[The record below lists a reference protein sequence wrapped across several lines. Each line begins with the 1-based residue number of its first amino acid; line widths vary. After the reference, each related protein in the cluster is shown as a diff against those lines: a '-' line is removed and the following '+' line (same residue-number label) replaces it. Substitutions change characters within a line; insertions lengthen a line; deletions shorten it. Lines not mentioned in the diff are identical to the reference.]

1 MSWQYF
7 TPGEGNRPLITDE
20 PKTLLKK
27 ICNNVYAIEQ
37 AGSSETTGYN
47 GYTDTSVSSAGDT
60 SLTSAA
66 TSRTLVYP
74 VTAVAGSGSYTA
86 NIDLEGTNRS
96 QGDIAEVPITFEA
109 STNQTIVVRDG
120 VSDTSL
126 IGAGQVGNGTVY
138 SSLVRAYFNGTN
150 WKLLSW
156 T

>member
-1 MSWQYF
+1 MWQYF

-27 ICNNVYAIEQ
+27 ICNNLYSIEQ
-37 AGSSETTGYN
+37 DEASETTGHN
-47 GYTDTSVSSAGDT
+47 GYTATSVSSAGNT

-66 TSRTLVYP
+66 TARTSIYP
-74 VTAVAGSGSYTA
+74 VTALAGAGPYVA

-96 QGDIAEVPITFEA
+96 VGDIAEIPIIYSA

-138 SSLVRAYFNGTN
+138 SSLVRAYFDGTN

-156 T
+156 N